1 MEKYMERHQLDDER
15 WELKYV
21 IPENLVSYFI
31 SLIYSK
37 GFYEIY
43 EKRLVNSIYFDN
55 NNNSSLFD
63 SINGVSK
70 RKKSRIRWYS
80 NDSNI
85 QIEEKVKL
93 KDIGYK
99 NVQKIPYVGDQLSE
113 KSNLLY
119 EVSSLYFNG
128 LSPVSAVRY
137 HRRYFYH
144 QVFKIRLTIDFQ
156 IETLDFQTQEARILG
171 SYVVLE
177 MKYLPGQSIVFPFER
192 FNQKFSK
199 YQFSRIGLNDC

>member
-1 MEKYMERHQLDDER
+1 MVRHQLDDER
-15 WELKYV
+15 VELKYV
-21 IPENLVSYFI
+21 IPENLVNYFI

-37 GFYEIY
+37 GFYETY
-43 EKRLVNSIYFDN
+43 EKRVVNSIYFD

-63 SINGVSK
+63 SINGVPK

-80 NDSNI
+80 NDLSI

-93 KDIGYK
+93 NDIGYK
-99 NVQKIPYVGDQLSE
+99 NVQKLTYVGGELSE
-113 KSNLLY
+113 KSHLFF

-137 HRRYFYH
+137 HRRYFYN
-144 QVFKIRLTIDFQ
+144 QIFKTRLTIDFN
-156 IETLDFQTQEARILG
+156 IETLDYQTQEARNLG
-171 SYVVLE
+171 SYVILE
-177 MKYLPGQSIVFPFER
+177 MKYLPGQSIILPFER

-199 YQFSRIGLNDC
+199 YQFSRIGFNDY